1 MRNAEII
8 RKGDDPRTYAAD
20 RNGVFM
26 NYTGALSFMYE
37 TLFKP
42 VASVVAGRRIIIIPD
57 EEISWLPF
65 EAFLKKPPQ
74 PDQKDYEGLRYL
86 VSDYAFTYAF
96 SSSLIF
102 SSNTKLLKGEEVLAF
117 SPDYGNGNFA
127 GTNTVRLRGAEYE
140 IGSIFKWFRGRKLTG
155 GQATETNFRKA
166 LHGTAIFHL
175 AMHSVTDTLNP
186 KYSFLLFDTK
196 KDSAGDGRLYNYEI
210 SLTRIASPMVVLSA
224 CNSGTGTLYHGE
236 GLMSLARSFILA
248 GASSVVKTSWEV
260 NDEVSAAII
269 ARFYYYLSRGHSKDK
284 AMNLARIEYIRN
296 HPPAFSNPYYWAAYE
311 VVGDNSPVTNN
322 KRVPVMIVCVAVIL
336 AAGCAAFYLRRRW
349 IFSARP
355 L

>member
-1 MRNAEII
+1 
-8 RKGDDPRTYAAD
+8 
-20 RNGVFM
+20 
-26 NYTGALSFMYE
+26 
-37 TLFKP
+37 
-42 VASVVAGRRIIIIPD
+42 
-57 EEISWLPF
+57 
-65 EAFLKKPPQ
+65 
-74 PDQKDYEGLRYL
+74 
-86 VSDYAFTYAF
+86 
-96 SSSLIF
+96 
-102 SSNTKLLKGEEVLAF
+102 
-117 SPDYGNGNFA
+117 
-127 GTNTVRLRGAEYE
+127 
-140 IGSIFKWFRGRKLTG
+140 
-155 GQATETNFRKA
+155 
-166 LHGTAIFHL
+166 
-175 AMHSVTDTLNP
+175 
-186 KYSFLLFDTK
+186 
-196 KDSAGDGRLYNYEI
+196 
-210 SLTRIASPMVVLSA
+210 MVVLSA

-322 KRVPVMIVCVAVIL
+322 KRVPVMIVCVGVIL
-336 AAGCAAFYLRRRW
+336 AAGCAAFYLRRRR